1 MPKPYYQTASE
12 LRFECTR
19 CGNCCTRP
27 GLVYF
32 PPEDL
37 RRAAGHLGLSHTVF
51 RRRYRLRIENGVYA
65 LDPGD
70 APCPFYTE
78 EPGCGIYEG
87 RPTQCRT
94 WPFWPEVVTR
104 KGSWDA
110 AAKDCE
116 GMNRGTNVTVR
127 EIEKSVELCAQAG
140 LPEADPW

>member
-1 MPKPYYQTASE
+1 MSKPYYQTTSG

-37 RRAAGHLGLSHTVF
+37 RRAADHLEMTPEAF
-51 RRRYRLRIENGVYA
+51 RRRYRLEAEGGVLA

-70 APCPFYTE
+70 SPCPFYREGT
-78 EPGCGIYEG
+78 GCGIYEG
-87 RPTQCRT
+87 RPTQCRA
-94 WPFWPEVVTR
+94 WPFWPEVVR
-104 KGSWDA
+104 RRGSWEK

-116 GMNRGTNVTVR
+116 GMNHGPRVTVR
-127 EIEKSVELCAQAG
+127 EIEQAVELCAQAG